1 MKYILMPLAIIFI
14 ALLTGN
20 TQALEIDLGLGY
32 TWAEKPQ
39 DGRWHQ
45 EAFENDMQ
53 TDSPSGHIGLRFNT
67 TEKLKILVGIK
78 YLGKFKTYAKASAS
92 DRNYHDWQ
100 EGKVDIWPMSTWKGN
115 GKAYGLYIIPEYN
128 FKHFHVKFG
137 AWIHKATWDME
148 IPDWRC
154 GAIEDNGECG
164 GSIAHTYYSKPKYRK
179 VHQKSIWELGYIYG
193 IGKKFGN
200 VSIDLEV
207 WDIKAGEGPYPPT
220 FSGPS
225 KNLSITYI
233 F

>member
-1 MKYILMPLAIIFI
+1 MKYVFILLILLNAHTLNAIE
-14 ALLTGN
+14 L
-20 TQALEIDLGLGY
+20 DLGVGY
-32 TWAEKPQ
+32 THTKKPANGLWWQ
-39 DGRWHQ
+39 DP
-45 EAFENDMQ
+45 FENDMQ

-67 TEKLKILVGIK
+67 TDNINILVGLK

-92 DRNYHDWQ
+92 DRNYADWQ
-100 EGKVDIWPMSTWKGN
+100 EGKAEIWPLSTWKGE
-115 GKAYGLYIIPEYN
+115 GKAYGLYGLIEYE
-128 FKHFHVKFG
+128 FKYFHITAGYWV
-137 AWIHKATWDME
+137 HKVTWEMTV
-148 IPDWRC
+148 PDWRC
-154 GAIEDNGECG
+154 AAIEVNGECG
-164 GSIAHTYYSKPKYRK
+164 GSPAHTYYSEPKYKK